1 MINYF
6 GKQIFVKTY
15 SFTIHNLC
23 TCTFQCTF
31 VDFQVQVFT
40 GIVINT
46 VVTRII
52 IIKKCVRVADR
63 CSSQIDHAIFNIHTT
78 IVGSANYFNV
88 RVWFYTGRLS
98 KFQIVHVSKITYY
111 TKQNVYNI
119 YIFFYRSE
127 VLNFF
132 FQSTSHVPLMS
143 NTKSIQVY
151 KSLQ

>member
-6 GKQIFVKTY
+6 GKQTYFVKTY

-23 TCTFQCTF
+23 TFTFQCTF

-52 IIKKCVRVADR
+52 IIKNCVRVADR
-63 CSSQIDHAIFNIHTT
+63 CSSQIDHAIFNVHTT
-78 IVGSANYFNV
+78 IAGSANHFNV
-88 RVWFYTGRLS
+88 RVWFYAGRLS
-98 KFQIVHVSKITYY
+98 KFQIVHVSKIIFY

-119 YIFFYRSE
+119 FFIFIDQRFSIFFPAY
-127 VLNFF
+127 
-132 FQSTSHVPLMS
+132 H
-143 NTKSIQVY
+143 
-151 KSLQ
+151 